1 MRRRAFLAGL
11 LGPALGAG
19 LGSTSAS
26 AAVAPLAEQ
35 APRAWVGATLWA
47 GDGQI
52 IEDATVVVSGE
63 RISVAAK
70 AAPVPSGARV
80 VHAHGF
86 ILTPGWVAVET
97 ALGLVELEL
106 ERSTLDAEART
117 LERPDAIHAAYSA
130 ADAYNPRSSLI
141 GVARR
146 EGVTHAVATPRGGLV
161 SGTSAWVELIDRFPG
176 RAVLREDLAVHANL
190 CERRES
196 SRPLALS
203 RLRNALES
211 ARLYARSPQA
221 YDQGQARELGLAP
234 EDLRRIARVV
244 GGNLPLVVRVARG
257 VDILRLLEL
266 AESYQLRLI
275 LSGVEEGWTVA
286 AQLAAAHV
294 PVIVDPSDSLP
305 ASFSALSSRR
315 DNAALLGNA
324 GVPLIFASL
333 DAYGAY
339 NLRQLAGIAVAS
351 GASRTSALRALA
363 FEPANAFGMGN
374 DYGLL
379 APGRLASFCVWTGD
393 PFELGTWAEDVVI
406 RGRSVSTRS
415 RQNELFDRYRDLSRV
430 PRGRAGLPP
439 SGG

>member
-1 MRRRAFLAGL
+1 MKRRAFLAGL
-11 LGPALGAG
+11 LGPALGVGAG
-19 LGSTSAS
+19 SRAMA
-26 AAVAPLAEQ
+26 AAVQE
-35 APRAWVGATLWA
+35 APRAWVGATLWV

-52 IEDATVVVSGE
+52 IEDATLITSGE
-63 RISVAAK
+63 RISVVAK
-70 AAPVPSGARV
+70 AAAVPSGAQV
-80 VHAHGF
+80 VQAHGF

-97 ALGLVELEL
+97 ALGLVEIEL
-106 ERSTLDAEART
+106 ERSTRDAEPRSN
-117 LERPDAIHAAYSA
+117 EQPDSIHAAYSA
-130 ADAYNPRSSLI
+130 ADAYNPLSSLI

-146 EGVTHAVATPRGGLV
+146 EGVTNAVATPRGGLV
-161 SGTSAWVELIDRFPG
+161 SGTSAWVELIDHFPG
-176 RAVLREDLAVHANL
+176 RAVLREDLALHANL
-190 CERRES
+190 FELHES
-196 SRPLALS
+196 SRPLALA

-221 YDQGQARELGLAP
+221 YDQGQTRELGLAP
-234 EDLRRIARVV
+234 EDLRRIARVI

-275 LSGVEEGWTVA
+275 LSGAEEGWTVA
-286 AQLAAAHV
+286 AQLAAARV
-294 PVIVDPSDSLP
+294 PVIVDPSDNLP
-305 ASFSALSSRR
+305 VSFSRLNSRR
-315 DNAALLGNA
+315 ENAALLSLA
-324 GVPLIFASL
+324 GVPVIFSSF
-333 DAYGAY
+333 DAYGAH

-351 GASRTSALRALA
+351 GATRTSALRALA
-363 FEPANAFGMGN
+363 FEPATAFGMAN

-379 APGRLASFCVWTGD
+379 TPGRLANLCVWTGD
-393 PFELGTWAEDVVI
+393 PFELGTWAQDVVI